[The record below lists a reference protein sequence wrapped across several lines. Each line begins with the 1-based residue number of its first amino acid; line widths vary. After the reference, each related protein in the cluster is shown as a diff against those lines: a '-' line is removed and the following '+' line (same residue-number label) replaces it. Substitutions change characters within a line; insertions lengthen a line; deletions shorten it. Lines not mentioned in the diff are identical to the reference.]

1 MLKKTLLAT
10 LLLLAAACGLYLV
23 PYFQTDFAYERMARA
38 EPTDR
43 VEVEALLPGFRG
55 HQVNDPTR
63 MQPILRSKAAVG
75 MEYWRY
81 QRYPGFPIDVVNG
94 EDGSVVALWPQYE

>member
-23 PYFQTDFAYERMARA
+23 PYFQTDFAHERMAKA
-38 EPTDR
+38 EPSDR
-43 VEVEALLPGFRG
+43 VEVEALLSGFRG
-55 HQVNDPTR
+55 HQVSDPVK
-63 MQPILRSKAAVG
+63 MQPILRAKAADG

-81 QRYPGFPIDVVNG
+81 QRYPGFPIDVDYG
-94 EDGSVVALWPQYE
+94 EDGSVVALWPEYD